1 MEIYKDLSNAASKEF
16 EKLLTEDLNNRKLKE
31 GEIITGVVSSIGQ
44 KHIFIDI
51 SAKSE
56 GAIPIEEFKLTKEI
70 DIPKFGTWDCSV
82 YKNNI
87 DKSEHI
93 AFVKGD
99 IDQSK
104 ITPVRVHVVNVFQ
117 DLVGIESSRENLINK
132 GFKKINDIGFGVFIF
147 IRDTNQN
154 VISNNLK
161 KINNNDP
168 SKEIE
173 LREYGVGAQIL
184 LDIGVR
190 NIKLISDSKSTLL
203 NIEGYNLEIN
213 ERVPLVD

>member
-1 MEIYKDLSNAASKEF
+1 MNDDGTMARLPELIEFAKIHNLKIGTIADLINYRIRNDHIISK
-16 EKLLTEDLNNRKLKE
+16 
-31 GEIITGVVSSIGQ
+31 V
-44 KHIFIDI
+44 
-51 SAKSE
+51 
-56 GAIPIEEFKLTKEI
+56 LTKEI
-70 DIPKFGTWDCSV
+70 DIPKFGKWNCTV

-87 DKSEHI
+87 DKSEHL

-99 IDQSK
+99 IAQSK

-117 DLVGIESSRENLINK
+117 DLVGIESSRENLIDK
-132 GFKKINDIGFGVFIF
+132 GFKKINDLGFGVFIF
-147 IRDTNQN
+147 IRDTDQN
-154 VISNNLK
+154 VISNNLN

-203 NIEGYNLEIN
+203 NIEGYNLEIS
-213 ERVPLVD
+213 ERISLND

>member
-1 MEIYKDLSNAASKEF
+1 MKYFYSKDISQNF
-16 EKLLTEDLNNRKLKE
+16 EKAEKRIVD
-31 GEIITGVVSSIGQ
+31 
-44 KHIFIDI
+44 
-51 SAKSE
+51 A
-56 GAIPIEEFKLTKEI
+56 
-70 DIPKFGTWDCSV
+70 
-82 YKNNI
+82 
-87 DKSEHI
+87 
-93 AFVKGD
+93 
-99 IDQSK
+99 
-104 ITPVRVHVVNVFQ
+104 
-117 DLVGIESSRENLINK
+117 LI
-132 GFKKINDIGFGVFIF
+132 DIGFGVFIF

-161 KINNNDP
+161 KINNNNP

-190 NIKLISDSKSTLL
+190 NIKLISNSKSTLL